1 MGVKYHVNVM
11 SSGESWQQFT
21 LNDVETHLFL
31 CAGHCFGAE
40 NPISTIKGL
49 NFKDFLDTALRPR
62 VGLDPGYLVT
72 QTHQCCFDGAGH

>member
-40 NPISTIKGL
+40 NPISINKAL
-49 NFKDFLDTALRPR
+49 NFKDFLDTALPPR
-62 VGLDPGYLVT
+62 VGLYPGHSVP
-72 QTHQCCFDGAGH
+72 QPHQCGFDGAGR